1 MSTFQAA
8 SDRAIRTEQRRQR
21 MEETATS
28 SSVASSSVV
37 AQVSEEDTDCV
48 FVNEGTQTDRGVL
61 CHSKT
66 VQTTPPQ
73 TCDVGVQTDDWNFF
87 NEKVFLSDDS
97 KVHYYTGLTKCA
109 LLLSTFEFVMKP
121 FCNGEK
127 RAFYWCSFLI
137 VLLKFKVE
145 A

>member
-21 MEETATS
+21 MEEAATS

-37 AQVSEEDTDCV
+37 AQVSEEDTGCV

-66 VQTTPPQ
+66 VQTTPP
-73 TCDVGVQTDDWNFF
+73 
-87 NEKVFLSDDS
+87 
-97 KVHYYTGLTKCA
+97 
-109 LLLSTFEFVMKP
+109 
-121 FCNGEK
+121 
-127 RAFYWCSFLI
+127 
-137 VLLKFKVE
+137 
-145 A
+145 